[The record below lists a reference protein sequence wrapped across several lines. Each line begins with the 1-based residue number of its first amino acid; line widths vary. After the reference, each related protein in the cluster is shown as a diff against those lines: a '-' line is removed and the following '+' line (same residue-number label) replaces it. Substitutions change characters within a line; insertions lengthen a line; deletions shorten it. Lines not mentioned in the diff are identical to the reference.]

1 MKLKSIL
8 LAAMS
13 LFVIHSV
20 DAQEQKSLQDCL
32 SLGIENNYS
41 LRISRQRQQIS
52 DNNFS
57 LGNAGFLPT
66 INLNGSHSGSYNN
79 LNQNYN
85 NGETNE
91 LRGILNTG
99 TNAGVNLNWSIF
111 NGFRVQATYQKLSEM
126 QAMGELNTRVSL
138 ENLVSNIASEYF
150 NLVQQKR
157 LLLNM
162 KYAVDLSKERARIDQ
177 ERFLLGSG
185 SKMQLLQAQV
195 YLNAD
200 SSRLGRQYEVVRAS
214 RIRLNEYLAMEQLED
229 FFSLADTSVVLLP
242 FLDYETLLEATLA
255 ANASLELYRRQIEI
269 AQVDRKITI
278 SRSYPYV
285 NLSSGYGYT
294 HNTYQSGTLQNQ
306 QSWGMNYGITV
317 GMTLF
322 DGFNRRREISNSI
335 IQEDISRLQ
344 LQEVEQMILSDL
356 LTIYRA
362 YENNFRLLNLEL
374 QNLEIARENLD
385 IAMDRY
391 KLGALAGI
399 ELREVQKSLLDAE
412 ERLLSIQYQTKLA
425 EISLLKIAGK
435 VLDYL

>member
-1 MKLKSIL
+1 MKLKGVFIAL
-8 LAAMS
+8 VGLMAWQP
-13 LFVIHSV
+13 IE
-20 DAQEQKSLQDCL
+20 AQQLKSLQDCL
-32 SLGIENNYS
+32 VIGVENNYS
-41 LRISRQRQQIS
+41 IRISRQRQQIS
-52 DNNFS
+52 DNNYS

-66 INLNGSHSGSYNN
+66 INLSGSHSGSYNN
-79 LNQNYN
+79 QNQNFKS
-85 NGETNE
+85 GESSE

-99 TNAGVNLNWSIF
+99 SNAGVNLNWSIF
-111 NGFRVQATYQKLSEM
+111 NGFRVQASYQRLSEL

-150 NLVQQKR
+150 NLVQQNR
-157 LLLNM
+157 LLMNM
-162 KYAVDLSKERARIDQ
+162 KYAVDLSKERTRIDQ

-185 SKMQLLQAQV
+185 SKMQLLQSQV

-229 FFSLADTSVVLLP
+229 FFPLADTAVVLLP
-242 FLDYETLLEATLA
+242 FLDYDALLNATM
-255 ANASLELYRRQIEI
+255 ANNSSLELYRKQIGI
-269 AQVDRKITI
+269 AQIDRKITL
-278 SRSYPYV
+278 SRSYPYL
-285 NLSSGYGYT
+285 NLNSGYGFT

-306 QSWGMNYGITV
+306 STWGMNYGVTV
-317 GMTLF
+317 GVTLF

-344 LQEVEQMILSDL
+344 FQEVEQMILSDL

-362 YENNFRLLNLEL
+362 YENNFRLLNLEF
-374 QNLEIARENLD
+374 QNLEIARENLE
-385 IAMDRY
+385 IALDRY